1 MFKSN
6 SSFLF
11 VTLAA
16 LLTLGA
22 CAKKSTPSSTSE
34 SKTRANDRQ
43 GGGPGDQGGSPG
55 GRGGRPDFSQL
66 LTDMDANGDKQI
78 SASEAKGP
86 LKERF
91 SQMDTDKNG
100 QLSEAEFKA
109 AGPPKQGRQ

>member
-1 MFKSN
+1 MLKSH

-11 VTLAA
+11 VMLAA

-22 CAKKSTPSSTSE
+22 CAKKSTSSSTSE
-34 SKTRANDRQ
+34 SQPRANDRQ
-43 GGGPGDQGGSPG
+43 GGPGGQGGGPG
-55 GRGGRPDFSQL
+55 GRGGRPEFSQL
-66 LTDMDANGDKQI
+66 LSDMDANGDKQI

-109 AGPPKQGRQ
+109 ARPPKQGRQ